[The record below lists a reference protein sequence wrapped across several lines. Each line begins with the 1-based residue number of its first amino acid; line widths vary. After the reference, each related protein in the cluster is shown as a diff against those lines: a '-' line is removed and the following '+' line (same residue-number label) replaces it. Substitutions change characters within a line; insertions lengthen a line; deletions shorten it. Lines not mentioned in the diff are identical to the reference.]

1 MSASDLGAVHVHQA
15 DVVRSLIIVDDVG
28 NFLAVVLKPCG
39 FATEIG
45 AGDGIDVAV
54 AVDIAHLQAMR
65 RGEVGVDVINSS
77 EDSRTTTTPPVAA
90 AGDDVSLPSP
100 FTSAGMMLVAPVF
113 AGRRC
118 F

>member
-1 MSASDLGAVHVHQA
+1 MPGDERIEISVAVHVHQA

-28 NFLAVVLKPCG
+28 GEFAFAVVLKPCG

-65 RGEVGVDVINSS
+65 RGEVGVDVMKIPA
-77 EDSRTTTTPPVAA
+77 RILVPQQPLPVAA
-90 AGDDVSLPSP
+90 AGDDV
-100 FTSAGMMLVAPVF
+100 
-113 AGRRC
+113 
-118 F
+118 